1 MTGQTHT
8 LIIGVGNDFRGDD
21 CAGLEVARRL
31 RALNLPGVVITEHA
45 GEGAALMETW
55 RAASRVILID
65 AAQSGAAPGT
75 VHRLDASTQ
84 AIPAAFFSYST
95 HAFSV
100 AEAVE
105 MARALGELPPNL
117 IIYGI
122 EGTRFALGEALSPAV
137 EAAIA
142 RVTDAVARDIRA
154 D

>member
-1 MTGQTHT
+1 MTDLNHT

-31 RALNLPGVVITEHA
+31 RALNLPGTVITEHT
-45 GEGAALMETW
+45 GDGAALMESW
-55 RAASRVILID
+55 RAAGRVILID
-65 AAQSGAAPGT
+65 ATQSGVAPGI
-75 VHRLDASTQ
+75 VHRLDASAQT
-84 AIPAAFFSYST
+84 IPAAFFSYST

-105 MARALGELPPNL
+105 MARALGELPPDL

-122 EGTRFALGEALSPAV
+122 EGTRFALGEALSPEV
-137 EAAIA
+137 EAAIT

-154 D
+154 H